1 MKLSVSWICEVQSNV
16 CVYFGIC
23 AIIKIVI
30 GKFTEKAG
38 EAVAIGIKDIARAAG
53 VSASTVSNV
62 INGRKNVSASVR
74 ERVLA
79 ICREMDYQVNPAGKA
94 LRTGEPK
101 TILFNFSDFDR
112 QFYLKIIHGISDYV
126 YSRDYDLI
134 ICTSRSCERFMSK
147 SITTGCIMLDLHCP
161 DDLLIKKARQ
171 NYPIVTLDR
180 VLEEPYIKNL
190 VVNNYSPM
198 CELVQGLVDRGYRNF
213 AFLSGINTLDNQERF
228 KGFQDVLEKNH
239 IVFRHERYLLGDF
252 REKSGYQAA
261 KLMLISESLPQ
272 VLVCANDNMA
282 IGAIRAFQ
290 AEGIRVPQDIAVTGF
305 DDTAMAEMIGLTTV
319 AIPNYERGYLAAQY
333 LLENINGVG
342 NYDTFRIQA
351 KVKWRT
357 TVLPQA
363 PHKP

>member
-1 MKLSVSWICEVQSNV
+1 MKVSVSWICEVHLNI

-23 AIIKIVI
+23 AIIEIMI

-147 SITTGCIMLDLHCP
+147 SITTGCIMRGTYLNGVYD
-161 DDLLIKKARQ
+161 
-171 NYPIVTLDR
+171 IVPMKQAEPLCNLPESKEAMLNIADTQGIELFFDGERFSLFEGKVEAIERTLDMDAGTTTR
-180 VLEEPYIKNL
+180 KVLWVAPSGSRLQLTFTRMITSAD
-190 VVNNYSPM
+190 VNRP
-198 CELVQGLVDRGYRNF
+198 GLLLAGY
-213 AFLSGINTLDNQERF
+213 
-228 KGFQDVLEKNH
+228 
-239 IVFRHERYLLGDF
+239 HEY
-252 REKSGYQAA
+252 
-261 KLMLISESLPQ
+261 
-272 VLVCANDNMA
+272 
-282 IGAIRAFQ
+282 
-290 AEGIRVPQDIAVTGF
+290 F
-305 DDTAMAEMIGLTTV
+305 DPT
-319 AIPNYERGYLAAQY
+319 
-333 LLENINGVG
+333 
-342 NYDTFRIQA
+342 RIQICG
-351 KVKWRT
+351 KVEMSFLEALPETERRSRIHTLFATKPTAVVVTRSLYIYDAMICCNST
-357 TVLPQA
+357 T
-363 PHKP
+363 KG